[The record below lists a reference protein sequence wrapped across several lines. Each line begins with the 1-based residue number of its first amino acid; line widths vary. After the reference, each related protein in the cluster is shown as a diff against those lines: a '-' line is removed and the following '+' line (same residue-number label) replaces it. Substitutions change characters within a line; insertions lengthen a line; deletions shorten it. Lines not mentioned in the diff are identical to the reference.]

1 MEARL
6 LPGPS
11 RLDQAAGVVVV
22 LDVFRASN
30 TVLSLLAAGVAG
42 VWLLA
47 DLERAR
53 ALRQAWPQML
63 LWGERGG
70 VMPPDFD
77 GDNSPCRAARDPLAG
92 REVILTT
99 SAGTQAVARLAGAQ
113 AVCLASFA
121 NATALVEYLTAL
133 APAAVSLLPMGL
145 EAKAPAQEDQEAAR
159 YLAALLSGRRP
170 DFAPIRQRLLACPGA
185 DRLRRLGQDDDLEF
199 CTTLD
204 SHQVVPLVS
213 FEDFPIARPAP
224 ALAGLLGGRV

>member
-1 MEARL
+1 MEARI

-11 RLDQAAGVVVV
+11 RLDQAGGVVVV

-53 ALRQAWPQML
+53 ALRQARPQML

-77 GDNSPCRAARDPLAG
+77 GDNSPCRAARGPLAG

-99 SAGTQAVARLAGAQ
+99 SAGTQ

-185 DRLRRLGQDDDLEF
+185 DRLRRLGQDDDLAF